1 MQQNIRVLSEMSVS
15 VYLSLSTGCLLLGV
29 LFMTNLKVKFWYSS
43 NQMEHYRIEVT
54 HMHKT
59 QPHFSPVHFN
69 WTTSVIGYERA
80 MV

>member
-1 MQQNIRVLSEMSVS
+1 
-15 VYLSLSTGCLLLGV
+15 
-29 LFMTNLKVKFWYSS
+29 MTNLKVKFWYSS